1 MNNTFSPSAAIL
13 ARRHRKEARFRACGI
28 ASLGFASLM
37 LVYLLWAIVKPG
49 MSGFIRHE
57 LELPMLGDAPT
68 TLEASYTQ
76 MKAAVLAS
84 VASVPEDLVAKRQ
97 LLSLV
102 GTFAAHAWQE
112 QAAEHAAT
120 PCSSAPNEN
129 KLCVATIRIP
139 LSDNA
144 DQLLKGHIDAKLP
157 AHARPINDKQIAW
170 VKDWQ
175 KAGRIHA
182 AFYTGFF
189 TGGDSRA
196 PEGAGVGGA
205 LMGTFF
211 ALLVCMLAAFPIAV
225 AAAIYLEEFAP
236 KNRLTEL
243 LELCINNLAAVPSI
257 IYGLLGLSVFLNM
270 FGMPRSAPLVGGLT
284 LALLVLPVM
293 IIATRASL
301 RAVPPSMRLAATALG
316 ATPLQVVW
324 SHVLPYALP
333 GMMTGAI
340 LGMAR
345 AIGETAPLL
354 MIGMVA
360 FVADVPRNI
369 FDAATVMPVQVYLW
383 ASSPELGFVEKTST
397 AIIVLLAVLLLLNT
411 TAIYVRRKFEII
423 W

>member
-1 MNNTFSPSAAIL
+1 MNNAQTHVQASL
-13 ARRHRKEARFRACGI
+13 ARRHRRERRFRAYGI
-28 ASLGFASLM
+28 AALTFASAM
-37 LVYLLWAIVKPG
+37 LIYLLWSIVTPG
-49 MSGFIRHE
+49 ISGFVRHE
-57 LELPMLGDAPT
+57 LALPMPAHAPA
-68 TLEASYTQ
+68 TLEASYAQ
-76 MKAAVLAS
+76 MKTAVRES
-84 VASVPEDLVAKRQ
+84 VAKAPQSNVEKRQ

-102 GTFAAHAWQE
+102 GTFAAHEWQA
-112 QAAEHAAT
+112 QTAAHAACT
-120 PCSSAPNEN
+120 AKHHNNTACGD
-129 KLCVATIRIP
+129 VIRIP
-139 LSDNA
+139 LGDNA
-144 DQLLKGHIDAKLP
+144 DQLLKGNIDASLP
-157 AHARPINDKQIAW
+157 AHVRPINDKQIAW
-170 VKDWQ
+170 LTEWQ
-175 KAGRIHA
+175 EAGRVHA
-182 AFYTGFF
+182 AFNIGFF

-205 LMGTFF
+205 LVGSLFT
-211 ALLVCMLAAFPIAV
+211 LLMCMLAAFPIAV

-236 KNRLTEL
+236 KNRFTEL

-257 IYGLLGLSVFLNM
+257 IYGLLGLSVLLNV
-270 FGMPRSAPLVGGLT
+270 FGLPRSSPLVGGFT

-316 ATPLQVVW
+316 ASRLQVVW

-360 FVADVPRNI
+360 FVADVPRTML
-369 FDAATVMPVQVYLW
+369 DAATAMPVQIYLW

-411 TAIYVRRKFEII
+411 TAIYIRRKFEIT